1 MPYIPQLISG
11 QMPHCKFD
19 LKVQIL
25 QPSTSPVH
33 SDPTNLEHNSHFD
46 FENRLIKISP
56 FSWKHQS
63 KNVILTDTLKPAV
76 SCVSG

>member
-46 FENRLIKISP
+46 FENRLIKI
-56 FSWKHQS
+56 
-63 KNVILTDTLKPAV
+63 
-76 SCVSG
+76 